1 MSICH
6 KTLAECGT
14 ACTCCKPKKTQS
26 KTYLIRFRENR
37 CHHENSDAISTTSG
51 DIDDMR
57 RYGLWRPPGLYRVT
71 FTLAFDGKY
80 IVKTEA
86 GIPDIRLYTER
97 RDTSHFVNVCI
108 LPKYFGGKRVNV
120 VVRKV
125 KEG

>member
-1 MSICH
+1 MNICH

-26 KTYLIRFRENR
+26 KTYLIRFGEGR
-37 CHHENSDAISTTSG
+37 CNHEDSGALSTHT

-80 IVKTEA
+80 IAKPGA
-86 GIPDIRLYTER
+86 GIPDIRPYTER

-108 LPKYFGGKRVNV
+108 LPEYFVGKRVNV
-120 VVRKV
+120 VIRKV